1 MARPRLPRR
10 RRARGLDLA
19 GRTVLLTG
27 ATGGL
32 GHALARAFAARGASL
47 VLTGRRAEPLAALA
61 RELGARAE
69 VADLSDRDAV
79 RRLGAAHADADVLV
93 ANAGVPGSGPLAS
106 FTEAELDRALD
117 VNLRAPVLLAHA
129 LVPAMVARG
138 VGHLV
143 FVSSLSGKTAP
154 AGSSVYSATKFG
166 LRGFAGALRAD
177 LHPSGVGVSCVF
189 PGFVRDAGMW
199 ADTGLRLPPGVGTVS
214 PQQVAE
220 ATVGAVERDRGEVDV
235 APLGL
240 RLGATVSGVAP
251 ELTRRVTGLLGG
263 AGIAARM
270 ADRQRVKR

>member
-1 MARPRLPRR
+1 MALPRPGRR
-10 RRARGLDLA
+10 RRAPGLDLA

-69 VADLSDRDAV
+69 AADLGDREAV

-93 ANAGVPGSGPLAS
+93 ANAGVPGSGPLSS
-106 FTEAELDRALD
+106 FTEAELDRALE

-129 LVPAMVARG
+129 LVPAMVARRA
-138 VGHLV
+138 GHLV
-143 FVSSLSGKTAP
+143 FMSSLSGKTAAP
-154 AGSSVYSATKFG
+154 GSSVYAATKFG
-166 LRGFAGALRAD
+166 LRGFAGSLRAD
-177 LHPSGVGVSCVF
+177 LHASGVGVSCLF

-214 PQQVAE
+214 PEQVAE
-220 ATVGAVERDRGEVDV
+220 ATVRAVERDRGEVDV

-240 RLGATVSGVAP
+240 RLGANAAGLAP
-251 ELTRRVTGLLGG
+251 ELARRVTGLLGG
-263 AGIAARM
+263 ARIAERM
-270 ADRQRVKR
+270 TDRQRVKR